1 MSRLWSCC
9 LPDTNVLIDF
19 NVVGALDTLLRLPFR
34 WVLPDALLEELL
46 EPSPATLRALG
57 VEVLTLAPA
66 AVQASI
72 RLAVEHPG
80 LSDVDCAVL
89 ALAQQEQALVLSGD
103 RQLVKVATTALQLEA
118 HGTLWALEQ
127 LTRQGIIEQHQAQQ
141 LREGMARAGRRLPR

>member
-57 VEVLTLAPA
+57 VEVLALTPA

-72 RLAVEHPG
+72 RLAVKHSG

-103 RQLVKVATTALQLEA
+103 RRLVKVATTALQLEA